1 MANASDRDGGAA
13 CDRSASIDM
22 LSARTLHSATA
33 PLKSASRDHVFTVPP
48 KAVESC
54 GPATMAT
61 EMDEDVPSSSFE
73 VFAQAYRTARNLD
86 VGAQLDP
93 ESGTALVFADLCAER
108 TQAAPVSV
116 PHLQDHY
123 TDDDAAWEAE
133 EHTWKLIHALFA
145 YVYTHL

>member
-1 MANASDRDGGAA
+1 MAA
-13 CDRSASIDM
+13 
-22 LSARTLHSATA
+22 
-33 PLKSASRDHVFTVPP
+33 
-48 KAVESC
+48 
-54 GPATMAT
+54 

-73 VFAQAYRTARNLD
+73 AFAEAYRTARNLD

-108 TQAAPVSV
+108 TQATSLSL

-123 TDDDAAWEAE
+123 TEDDAAWEAE

-145 YVYTHL
+145 YVHTRI

>member
-1 MANASDRDGGAA
+1 
-13 CDRSASIDM
+13 M
-22 LSARTLHSATA
+22 LSARTLLSATA
-33 PLKSASRDHVFTVPP
+33 SLKSASRDHVFTVPP

-73 VFAQAYRTARNLD
+73 AFAQAYRTARNLD

-108 TQAAPVSV
+108 TQAASVSV
-116 PHLQDHY
+116 PHLRDHY

>member
-1 MANASDRDGGAA
+1 M
-13 CDRSASIDM
+13 DM
-22 LSARTLHSATA
+22 LLSLATQAATA
-33 PLKSASRDHVFTVPP
+33 PIPLPNTSRDHLFTVPP
-48 KAVESC
+48 KVV
-54 GPATMAT
+54 GGLGYATMAT

-108 TQAAPVSV
+108 TQATSLSL

-123 TDDDAAWEAE
+123 TEDDAAWEAE

-145 YVYTHL
+145 YVHTRI

>member
-1 MANASDRDGGAA
+1 M
-13 CDRSASIDM
+13 
-22 LSARTLHSATA
+22 TLHSATA

-123 TDDDAAWEAE
+123 TYDDAAWSAD